1 MKWKQ
6 DISLG
11 ENVCRRSGHKNQHI
25 SAASYKDVSRLE
37 STSNISS
44 FDTNIKSVVPHFKMF
59 AFLDVCFR
67 CISEGTIID
76 NGQLICLYLLVS
88 KIEKYY
94 LRWENSSLRR
104 VFLNVNWV
112 NVSAWSPPCRC
123 KTWTSILVG
132 ATLFPLHR
140 LNWQIHVHKSATP
153 FFVWYFQKNLSDSK
167 FAFNYKASQFGQ
179 D

>member
-37 STSNISS
+37 STSNSSS

-59 AFLDVCFR
+59 AFMDVCFR

-76 NGQLICLYLLVS
+76 NGQLICLYLLVIEIVKLIRFFHHLFYTIQNIYICQARLLERELS
-88 KIEKYY
+88 KCFC
-94 LRWENSSLRR
+94 LVSSLPMQDMDKHFGRNQ
-104 VFLNVNWV
+104 LLQNII
-112 NVSAWSPPCRC
+112 PP
-123 KTWTSILVG
+123 S
-132 ATLFPLHR
+132 TL
-140 LNWQIHVHKSATP
+140 
-153 FFVWYFQKNLSDSK
+153 
-167 FAFNYKASQFGQ
+167 
-179 D
+179 